1 MPPPLSLYQL
11 PSPLFGSSP
20 AAFHSRSSR
29 ALVPLLSPRETNGAA
44 APFVS
49 RGDRSGTNALELRLW
64 KAAGIDPK
72 SGEGSWYK
80 DIGGGMGQALNV
92 AAAMPAYTLSDR
104 GTWLSF
110 KNKGK
115 LRIVVEGDPA
125 LINRY
130 DVIELNP
137 QTHPNARLAPAHW
150 LALWL
155 TTQPGQEAI
164 GAYRLGGEELFHP
177 SAASPK

>member
-1 MPPPLSLYQL
+1 MPPPISLYQL
-11 PSPLFGSSP
+11 PSPLFGSIP

-92 AAAMPAYTLSDR
+92 AAAMPAY
-104 GTWLSF
+104 
-110 KNKGK
+110 
-115 LRIVVEGDPA
+115 
-125 LINRY
+125 
-130 DVIELNP
+130 
-137 QTHPNARLAPAHW
+137 
-150 LALWL
+150 
-155 TTQPGQEAI
+155 
-164 GAYRLGGEELFHP
+164 RLGGEELFHP